1 MDGWLGVVIM
11 IALGVGMAYLFTLVL
26 LPILLDIWHP
36 VKAHTPTRSGRLDRL
51 AAGWRGLSVAVKLP
65 LAIGYCGLL
74 IVLGGPELGG
84 FIATHVPLPVRH
96 IEGPR
101 TPDGLF
107 QDGQPRDLPL
117 QLLTF
122 HGVI

>member
-1 MDGWLGVVIM
+1 MSSGDERDGVTRFLGQ
-11 IALGVGMAYLFTLVL
+11 
-26 LPILLDIWHP
+26 P
-36 VKAHTPTRSGRLDRL
+36 VASTMN
-51 AAGWRGLSVAVKLP
+51 AGQHAVKVPRLCSGTAPIP
-65 LAIGYCGLL
+65 LSSTWRRNRYSLRGRTRA
-74 IVLGGPELGG
+74 LGG

-107 QDGQPRDLPL
+107 QDGQPRDPPL